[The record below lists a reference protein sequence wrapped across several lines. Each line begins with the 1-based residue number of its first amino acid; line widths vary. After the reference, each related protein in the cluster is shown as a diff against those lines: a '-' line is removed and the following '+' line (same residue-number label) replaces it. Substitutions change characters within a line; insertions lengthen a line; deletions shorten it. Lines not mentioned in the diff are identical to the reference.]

1 MQTVTVP
8 REETP
13 TAEVSRLLF
22 QGKIQPGQGKNC
34 LTVVSAQSIHAEC
47 VLAAERILE
56 LTASGCR
63 YRDISLVCAD
73 MGSYR
78 GELEM
83 VLKRCHI
90 PVYVAGTEEVLE
102 KSVITTVLSA
112 MDAALGGLEQQD
124 VLRYIKSALSPLS
137 LEECDQLEAYV
148 RLWNISGSRWLTPW
162 TGHPKGLTDVW
173 TTEDEALLEGLN
185 GWRQQITG
193 PLDNLRKAFAKATSV
208 AQQVQALYAFVEGI
222 GLADRLNRLAK
233 TLDAQGDN
241 REAQILSQLWEIL
254 LGAMEQLYDKN
265 TVRCRIYTK
274 DERDKAYPGIL
285 CSYLTNEYADNNDNR
300 ALWEI
305 WSEGRMIEKNA
316 NKDLTMLI
324 RVHPDADHDFR
335 ETFLSTMRAQL
346 TAGNLSIVN
355 LTRMEDYR
363 TYILNLSSINLMYGA
378 GYFLAAFFFICAFL
392 GIIGTFWFRTE
403 SRTSEI
409 GLRMALGATRRQVRW
424 QMIGEG
430 LMLLGIVW
438 LPAVI
443 VSYVLRTAVWDNETL
458 LSDTVLFITLTA
470 VTTVLL
476 MLLIV
481 AGIWIPARQ
490 AGKPPI

>member
-1 MQTVTVP
+1 MFSHILKLIINQWRGNLWILAELFISFICIWQVGNVFSSLLSHKLRDTGFDLEHVYRVTTAI
-8 REETP
+8 REKDSP
-13 TAEVSRLLF
+13 
-22 QGKIQPGQGKNC
+22 
-34 LTVVSAQSIHAEC
+34 
-47 VLAAERILE
+47 
-56 LTASGCR
+56 
-63 YRDISLVCAD
+63 
-73 MGSYR
+73 SYD
-78 GELEM
+78 
-83 VLKRCHI
+83 
-90 PVYVAGTEEVLE
+90 P
-102 KSVITTVLSA
+102 
-112 MDAALGGLEQQD
+112 D
-124 VLRYIKSALSPLS
+124 SPLTDNWKE
-137 LEECDQLEAYV
+137 LVERV
-148 RLWNISGSRWLTPW
+148 RRCPGVESVGLTSYTAFPYTGSTNGRSYFGDTTRTTALRGQLTPDVIRVLHITSPSPEVDLVKETS
-162 TGHPKGLTDVW
+162 TGQTCFLVSP
-173 TTEDEALLEGLN
+173 
-185 GWRQQITG
+185 Q
-193 PLDNLRKAFAKATSV
+193 
-208 AQQVQALYAFVEGI
+208 
-222 GLADRLNRLAK
+222 
-233 TLDAQGDN
+233 
-241 REAQILSQLWEIL
+241 
-254 LGAMEQLYDKN
+254 AMEQLYDKN

-363 TYILNLSSINLMYGA
+363 TYMLNLSSINLMYGA

-443 VSYVLRTAVWDNETL
+443 VSYVLRTAVWDNETF

-490 AGKPPI
+490 ASRINPVDALHYE

>member
-1 MQTVTVP
+1 MFSHILKLIINQWRGNLWILAELFISFICIWQVGNVFSSLLSHKLRDTGFDLEHVYRVTTAI
-8 REETP
+8 REKDSP
-13 TAEVSRLLF
+13 
-22 QGKIQPGQGKNC
+22 
-34 LTVVSAQSIHAEC
+34 
-47 VLAAERILE
+47 
-56 LTASGCR
+56 
-63 YRDISLVCAD
+63 
-73 MGSYR
+73 SYD
-78 GELEM
+78 
-83 VLKRCHI
+83 
-90 PVYVAGTEEVLE
+90 P
-102 KSVITTVLSA
+102 
-112 MDAALGGLEQQD
+112 D
-124 VLRYIKSALSPLS
+124 SPLTDDWKV
-137 LEECDQLEAYV
+137 LVERV
-148 RLWNISGSRWLTPW
+148 RRCPGVESVGLTSYTAFPYTGSTNGRTYFGDTTRTTALRGQLTPDVIRVLHITSPSSEVDLLKETS
-162 TGHPKGLTDVW
+162 TGQTCFLVSP
-173 TTEDEALLEGLN
+173 
-185 GWRQQITG
+185 Q
-193 PLDNLRKAFAKATSV
+193 
-208 AQQVQALYAFVEGI
+208 
-222 GLADRLNRLAK
+222 
-233 TLDAQGDN
+233 
-241 REAQILSQLWEIL
+241 
-254 LGAMEQLYDKN
+254 AMEQLYDKN

-285 CSYLTNEYADNNDNR
+285 CSYLTNEYADNNDNS

-490 AGKPPI
+490 ASRINPVDALHYE

>member
-1 MQTVTVP
+1 MFSHILKLIINQWRGNLWILAQLFISFNCIWQVGNVFSSLLSHKLRDTGFDLEHVYRVTTAI
-8 REETP
+8 REKDSP
-13 TAEVSRLLF
+13 
-22 QGKIQPGQGKNC
+22 
-34 LTVVSAQSIHAEC
+34 
-47 VLAAERILE
+47 
-56 LTASGCR
+56 
-63 YRDISLVCAD
+63 
-73 MGSYR
+73 SYD
-78 GELEM
+78 
-83 VLKRCHI
+83 
-90 PVYVAGTEEVLE
+90 P
-102 KSVITTVLSA
+102 
-112 MDAALGGLEQQD
+112 D
-124 VLRYIKSALSPLS
+124 SPLTDNWKE
-137 LEECDQLEAYV
+137 LVERV
-148 RLWNISGSRWLTPW
+148 RRCPGVESVGLTSYTAFPYTGSTNGRSYFGDTTRTTALRGQLTPDVIRVLHITSPSPEVDLVKETS
-162 TGHPKGLTDVW
+162 TGQTCFLVSP
-173 TTEDEALLEGLN
+173 
-185 GWRQQITG
+185 Q
-193 PLDNLRKAFAKATSV
+193 
-208 AQQVQALYAFVEGI
+208 
-222 GLADRLNRLAK
+222 
-233 TLDAQGDN
+233 
-241 REAQILSQLWEIL
+241 
-254 LGAMEQLYDKN
+254 AMEQLYDKN

-490 AGKPPI
+490 ASRINPVDALHYE

>member
-1 MQTVTVP
+1 MFSHILKLIINQWRGNLWILAELFISFICIWQVGNVFSSLLSHKLRDTGFDLEHVYRVTTAI
-8 REETP
+8 REKDSP
-13 TAEVSRLLF
+13 
-22 QGKIQPGQGKNC
+22 
-34 LTVVSAQSIHAEC
+34 
-47 VLAAERILE
+47 
-56 LTASGCR
+56 
-63 YRDISLVCAD
+63 
-73 MGSYR
+73 SYD
-78 GELEM
+78 
-83 VLKRCHI
+83 
-90 PVYVAGTEEVLE
+90 P
-102 KSVITTVLSA
+102 
-112 MDAALGGLEQQD
+112 D
-124 VLRYIKSALSPLS
+124 SPLTDNWKE
-137 LEECDQLEAYV
+137 LVERV
-148 RLWNISGSRWLTPW
+148 RRCPGVESVGLTSYTAFPYTGSTNERSYFGDTTRTTALRGQLTPDVIRVLHITSPSPEVDLVKETS
-162 TGHPKGLTDVW
+162 TGQTCFLVSP
-173 TTEDEALLEGLN
+173 
-185 GWRQQITG
+185 Q
-193 PLDNLRKAFAKATSV
+193 
-208 AQQVQALYAFVEGI
+208 
-222 GLADRLNRLAK
+222 
-233 TLDAQGDN
+233 
-241 REAQILSQLWEIL
+241 
-254 LGAMEQLYDKN
+254 AMEQLYDKN

-324 RVHPDADHDFR
+324 RVHPNADHDFR

-363 TYILNLSSINLMYGA
+363 TYTLNLSSINLMYGA

-430 LMLLGIVW
+430 LMLFGIVW

-490 AGKPPI
+490 ASRINPVDALHYE

>member
-1 MQTVTVP
+1 MFSHILKLIINQWRGNLWILAELFISFICIWQVGNVFSSLLSHKLRDTGFDLEHVYRVTTAM
-8 REETP
+8 REKDSP
-13 TAEVSRLLF
+13 
-22 QGKIQPGQGKNC
+22 
-34 LTVVSAQSIHAEC
+34 
-47 VLAAERILE
+47 
-56 LTASGCR
+56 
-63 YRDISLVCAD
+63 
-73 MGSYR
+73 SYD
-78 GELEM
+78 
-83 VLKRCHI
+83 
-90 PVYVAGTEEVLE
+90 P
-102 KSVITTVLSA
+102 
-112 MDAALGGLEQQD
+112 D
-124 VLRYIKSALSPLS
+124 SPLTDNWKELVERVRRCPGVES
-137 LEECDQLEAYV
+137 VGLTSYTAFPYTGSTNGRAYFGDTT
-148 RLWNISGSRWLTPW
+148 RTTALRGQLTPDVIRVLHITSPSPEVDLVKETS
-162 TGHPKGLTDVW
+162 TGQTCFLVSP
-173 TTEDEALLEGLN
+173 
-185 GWRQQITG
+185 Q
-193 PLDNLRKAFAKATSV
+193 
-208 AQQVQALYAFVEGI
+208 
-222 GLADRLNRLAK
+222 
-233 TLDAQGDN
+233 
-241 REAQILSQLWEIL
+241 
-254 LGAMEQLYDKN
+254 AMEQLYDKN

-490 AGKPPI
+490 ASRINPVDALHYE

>member
-1 MQTVTVP
+1 MFSHILKLIINQWRGNLWILAELFISFICIWQVGNVFSSLLSHKLRDTGFDLEHVYRVTTAI
-8 REETP
+8 REKDSP
-13 TAEVSRLLF
+13 
-22 QGKIQPGQGKNC
+22 
-34 LTVVSAQSIHAEC
+34 
-47 VLAAERILE
+47 
-56 LTASGCR
+56 
-63 YRDISLVCAD
+63 
-73 MGSYR
+73 SYD
-78 GELEM
+78 
-83 VLKRCHI
+83 
-90 PVYVAGTEEVLE
+90 P
-102 KSVITTVLSA
+102 
-112 MDAALGGLEQQD
+112 D
-124 VLRYIKSALSPLS
+124 SPLTDDWKV
-137 LEECDQLEAYV
+137 LVERV
-148 RLWNISGSRWLTPW
+148 RRCPGVESVGLTSYTAFPYTGSTNGRSYFGDTTRTTALRGQLTPDVIRVLHITSPSPEVDLVKETS
-162 TGHPKGLTDVW
+162 TGQTCFLVSP
-173 TTEDEALLEGLN
+173 
-185 GWRQQITG
+185 Q
-193 PLDNLRKAFAKATSV
+193 
-208 AQQVQALYAFVEGI
+208 
-222 GLADRLNRLAK
+222 
-233 TLDAQGDN
+233 
-241 REAQILSQLWEIL
+241 
-254 LGAMEQLYDKN
+254 AMEQLYDKN

-430 LMLLGIVW
+430 LMLFGIVW

-490 AGKPPI
+490 ASRINPVDALHYE

>member
-1 MQTVTVP
+1 MFSHILKLIINQWRGNLWILAELFISFICIWQVGNVFSSLLSHKLRDTGFDLEHVYRVTTAI
-8 REETP
+8 REKDSP
-13 TAEVSRLLF
+13 
-22 QGKIQPGQGKNC
+22 
-34 LTVVSAQSIHAEC
+34 
-47 VLAAERILE
+47 
-56 LTASGCR
+56 
-63 YRDISLVCAD
+63 
-73 MGSYR
+73 SYD
-78 GELEM
+78 
-83 VLKRCHI
+83 
-90 PVYVAGTEEVLE
+90 P
-102 KSVITTVLSA
+102 
-112 MDAALGGLEQQD
+112 D
-124 VLRYIKSALSPLS
+124 SPLTDNWKE
-137 LEECDQLEAYV
+137 LVERV
-148 RLWNISGSRWLTPW
+148 RRCPGVESVGLTSYTAFPYTGSTNGRTYFGDTTRTTALRGQLTPDVIRVLHITSPSSEVDLLKETS
-162 TGHPKGLTDVW
+162 TGQTCFLVSP
-173 TTEDEALLEGLN
+173 
-185 GWRQQITG
+185 Q
-193 PLDNLRKAFAKATSV
+193 
-208 AQQVQALYAFVEGI
+208 
-222 GLADRLNRLAK
+222 
-233 TLDAQGDN
+233 
-241 REAQILSQLWEIL
+241 
-254 LGAMEQLYDKN
+254 AMEQLYDKN

-490 AGKPPI
+490 ASRINPVDALHYE

>member
-1 MQTVTVP
+1 MFSHILKLIINQWRGNLWILAELFISFICIWQVGNVFSSLLSHKLRDTGFDLEHVYRVTTAI
-8 REETP
+8 REKDSP
-13 TAEVSRLLF
+13 
-22 QGKIQPGQGKNC
+22 
-34 LTVVSAQSIHAEC
+34 
-47 VLAAERILE
+47 
-56 LTASGCR
+56 
-63 YRDISLVCAD
+63 
-73 MGSYR
+73 SYD
-78 GELEM
+78 
-83 VLKRCHI
+83 
-90 PVYVAGTEEVLE
+90 P
-102 KSVITTVLSA
+102 
-112 MDAALGGLEQQD
+112 D
-124 VLRYIKSALSPLS
+124 SPLTDNWKE
-137 LEECDQLEAYV
+137 LVERV
-148 RLWNISGSRWLTPW
+148 RCCPGVESVGLTSYTAFPYTGSTNGRTYFGDTTRTTALRGQLTPDVIRVLHITSPSPEVDLVKETS
-162 TGHPKGLTDVW
+162 TGQTCFLVSP
-173 TTEDEALLEGLN
+173 
-185 GWRQQITG
+185 Q
-193 PLDNLRKAFAKATSV
+193 
-208 AQQVQALYAFVEGI
+208 
-222 GLADRLNRLAK
+222 
-233 TLDAQGDN
+233 
-241 REAQILSQLWEIL
+241 
-254 LGAMEQLYDKN
+254 AMEQLYDKN

-490 AGKPPI
+490 ASRINPVDALHYE

>member
-1 MQTVTVP
+1 MFSHILKLIINQWRGNLWILAELFISFICIWQVGNVFSSLLSHKLRDTGFDLEHVYRVTTAI
-8 REETP
+8 REKDSP
-13 TAEVSRLLF
+13 
-22 QGKIQPGQGKNC
+22 
-34 LTVVSAQSIHAEC
+34 
-47 VLAAERILE
+47 
-56 LTASGCR
+56 
-63 YRDISLVCAD
+63 
-73 MGSYR
+73 SYD
-78 GELEM
+78 
-83 VLKRCHI
+83 
-90 PVYVAGTEEVLE
+90 P
-102 KSVITTVLSA
+102 
-112 MDAALGGLEQQD
+112 D
-124 VLRYIKSALSPLS
+124 SPLTDNWKE
-137 LEECDQLEAYV
+137 LVERV
-148 RLWNISGSRWLTPW
+148 RRCPGVESVGLTSYTAFPYTGSTNGRTYFGDTTRTTALRGQLTPDVIRVLHITSPSPEVDLVKETS
-162 TGHPKGLTDVW
+162 TGQTCFLVSP
-173 TTEDEALLEGLN
+173 
-185 GWRQQITG
+185 Q
-193 PLDNLRKAFAKATSV
+193 
-208 AQQVQALYAFVEGI
+208 
-222 GLADRLNRLAK
+222 
-233 TLDAQGDN
+233 
-241 REAQILSQLWEIL
+241 
-254 LGAMEQLYDKN
+254 AMEQLYDKN

-305 WSEGRMIEKNA
+305 WNEGRMIEKNA

-490 AGKPPI
+490 ASRINPVDALHYE

>member
-1 MQTVTVP
+1 MFSHILKLIINQWRGNLWILAELFISFICIWQVGNVFSSLLSHKLRDTGFDLEHVYRVTTAI
-8 REETP
+8 REKDSP
-13 TAEVSRLLF
+13 
-22 QGKIQPGQGKNC
+22 
-34 LTVVSAQSIHAEC
+34 
-47 VLAAERILE
+47 
-56 LTASGCR
+56 
-63 YRDISLVCAD
+63 
-73 MGSYR
+73 SYD
-78 GELEM
+78 
-83 VLKRCHI
+83 
-90 PVYVAGTEEVLE
+90 P
-102 KSVITTVLSA
+102 
-112 MDAALGGLEQQD
+112 D
-124 VLRYIKSALSPLS
+124 SPLTDDWKE
-137 LEECDQLEAYV
+137 LVERV
-148 RLWNISGSRWLTPW
+148 RRCPGVESVGLTSYTAFPYTGSTNGRSYFGDTTRTTALRGQLTPDVIRVLHITSPSPEVDLVKETS
-162 TGHPKGLTDVW
+162 TGQTCFLVSP
-173 TTEDEALLEGLN
+173 
-185 GWRQQITG
+185 Q
-193 PLDNLRKAFAKATSV
+193 
-208 AQQVQALYAFVEGI
+208 
-222 GLADRLNRLAK
+222 
-233 TLDAQGDN
+233 
-241 REAQILSQLWEIL
+241 
-254 LGAMEQLYDKN
+254 AMEQLYDKN

-430 LMLLGIVW
+430 LMLFGIVW

-490 AGKPPI
+490 ASRINPVDALHYE

>member
-1 MQTVTVP
+1 MFSHILKLIINQWRGNLWILAELFISFICIWQVGNVFSSLLSHKLRDTGFDLEHVYRVTTAI
-8 REETP
+8 REKDSP
-13 TAEVSRLLF
+13 
-22 QGKIQPGQGKNC
+22 
-34 LTVVSAQSIHAEC
+34 
-47 VLAAERILE
+47 
-56 LTASGCR
+56 
-63 YRDISLVCAD
+63 
-73 MGSYR
+73 SYD
-78 GELEM
+78 
-83 VLKRCHI
+83 
-90 PVYVAGTEEVLE
+90 P
-102 KSVITTVLSA
+102 
-112 MDAALGGLEQQD
+112 D
-124 VLRYIKSALSPLS
+124 SPLTDNWKE
-137 LEECDQLEAYV
+137 LVERV
-148 RLWNISGSRWLTPW
+148 RRCPGVESVGLTSYTAFPYTGSTNGRSYFGDTTRTTALRGQLTPDVIRVLHITSPSSEVDLLKETS
-162 TGHPKGLTDVW
+162 TGQTCFLVSP
-173 TTEDEALLEGLN
+173 
-185 GWRQQITG
+185 Q
-193 PLDNLRKAFAKATSV
+193 
-208 AQQVQALYAFVEGI
+208 
-222 GLADRLNRLAK
+222 
-233 TLDAQGDN
+233 
-241 REAQILSQLWEIL
+241 
-254 LGAMEQLYDKN
+254 AMEQLYDKN

-363 TYILNLSSINLMYGA
+363 TYTLNLSSINLMYGA

-490 AGKPPI
+490 ASRINPVDALHYE

>member
-1 MQTVTVP
+1 MFSHILKLIINQWRGNLWILAELFISFICIWQVGNVFSSLLSHKLRGTGFDLEHVYRVTTAI
-8 REETP
+8 REKDSP
-13 TAEVSRLLF
+13 
-22 QGKIQPGQGKNC
+22 
-34 LTVVSAQSIHAEC
+34 
-47 VLAAERILE
+47 
-56 LTASGCR
+56 
-63 YRDISLVCAD
+63 
-73 MGSYR
+73 SYD
-78 GELEM
+78 
-83 VLKRCHI
+83 
-90 PVYVAGTEEVLE
+90 P
-102 KSVITTVLSA
+102 
-112 MDAALGGLEQQD
+112 D
-124 VLRYIKSALSPLS
+124 SPLTDNWKE
-137 LEECDQLEAYV
+137 LVERV
-148 RLWNISGSRWLTPW
+148 RRCPGVESVGLTSYTAFPYTGSTNGRSYFGDTTRTTALRGQLTPDVIRVLHITSPSPEVDLVKETS
-162 TGHPKGLTDVW
+162 TGQTCFLVSP
-173 TTEDEALLEGLN
+173 
-185 GWRQQITG
+185 Q
-193 PLDNLRKAFAKATSV
+193 
-208 AQQVQALYAFVEGI
+208 
-222 GLADRLNRLAK
+222 
-233 TLDAQGDN
+233 
-241 REAQILSQLWEIL
+241 
-254 LGAMEQLYDKN
+254 AMEQLYDKN

-363 TYILNLSSINLMYGA
+363 TYTLNLSSINLMYGA

-490 AGKPPI
+490 ASRINPVDALHYE

>member
-1 MQTVTVP
+1 MFSHILKLIINQWRGNLWILAELFISFICIWQVGNVFSSLLSHKLRDTGFDLEHVYRVTTAI
-8 REETP
+8 REKDSP
-13 TAEVSRLLF
+13 
-22 QGKIQPGQGKNC
+22 
-34 LTVVSAQSIHAEC
+34 
-47 VLAAERILE
+47 
-56 LTASGCR
+56 
-63 YRDISLVCAD
+63 
-73 MGSYR
+73 SYD
-78 GELEM
+78 
-83 VLKRCHI
+83 
-90 PVYVAGTEEVLE
+90 P
-102 KSVITTVLSA
+102 
-112 MDAALGGLEQQD
+112 D
-124 VLRYIKSALSPLS
+124 SPLTDNWKE
-137 LEECDQLEAYV
+137 LVERV
-148 RLWNISGSRWLTPW
+148 RRCPGVESVGLTSYTAFPYTGSTNGRSYFGDTTRTTALRGQLTPDVIRVLHITSPSPEVDLVKETS
-162 TGHPKGLTDVW
+162 TGQTCFLVSP
-173 TTEDEALLEGLN
+173 
-185 GWRQQITG
+185 Q
-193 PLDNLRKAFAKATSV
+193 
-208 AQQVQALYAFVEGI
+208 
-222 GLADRLNRLAK
+222 
-233 TLDAQGDN
+233 
-241 REAQILSQLWEIL
+241 
-254 LGAMEQLYDKN
+254 AMEQLYDKN

-490 AGKPPI
+490 ASRINPVDALHYE

>member
-1 MQTVTVP
+1 MFSHILKLIINQWRGNLWILAELFISFICIWQVGNVFSSLLSHKLRDTGFDLEHVYRVTTAI
-8 REETP
+8 REKDSP
-13 TAEVSRLLF
+13 
-22 QGKIQPGQGKNC
+22 
-34 LTVVSAQSIHAEC
+34 
-47 VLAAERILE
+47 
-56 LTASGCR
+56 
-63 YRDISLVCAD
+63 
-73 MGSYR
+73 SYD
-78 GELEM
+78 
-83 VLKRCHI
+83 
-90 PVYVAGTEEVLE
+90 P
-102 KSVITTVLSA
+102 
-112 MDAALGGLEQQD
+112 D
-124 VLRYIKSALSPLS
+124 SPLTDNWKELVERVRRCPGVES
-137 LEECDQLEAYV
+137 VGLTSYTAFPYTGSTNGRAYFGDTT
-148 RLWNISGSRWLTPW
+148 RTTALRGQLTPDVIRVLHITSPSPEVDLVKETS
-162 TGHPKGLTDVW
+162 TGQTCFLVSP
-173 TTEDEALLEGLN
+173 
-185 GWRQQITG
+185 Q
-193 PLDNLRKAFAKATSV
+193 
-208 AQQVQALYAFVEGI
+208 
-222 GLADRLNRLAK
+222 
-233 TLDAQGDN
+233 
-241 REAQILSQLWEIL
+241 
-254 LGAMEQLYDKN
+254 AMEQLYDKN

-490 AGKPPI
+490 ASRINPVDALHYE

>member
-1 MQTVTVP
+1 MFSHILKLIINQWRGNLWILAELFISFICIWQVGNVFSSLFSHKLRDTGFDLEHVYRVTTAI
-8 REETP
+8 REKDSP
-13 TAEVSRLLF
+13 
-22 QGKIQPGQGKNC
+22 
-34 LTVVSAQSIHAEC
+34 
-47 VLAAERILE
+47 
-56 LTASGCR
+56 
-63 YRDISLVCAD
+63 
-73 MGSYR
+73 SYD
-78 GELEM
+78 
-83 VLKRCHI
+83 
-90 PVYVAGTEEVLE
+90 P
-102 KSVITTVLSA
+102 
-112 MDAALGGLEQQD
+112 D
-124 VLRYIKSALSPLS
+124 SPLTDNWKE
-137 LEECDQLEAYV
+137 LVERV
-148 RLWNISGSRWLTPW
+148 RRCPGVESVGLTSYTAFPYTGSTNERSYFGDTTRTTALRGQLTPDVIRVLHITSPSPEVDLVKETS
-162 TGHPKGLTDVW
+162 TGQTCFLVSP
-173 TTEDEALLEGLN
+173 
-185 GWRQQITG
+185 Q
-193 PLDNLRKAFAKATSV
+193 
-208 AQQVQALYAFVEGI
+208 
-222 GLADRLNRLAK
+222 
-233 TLDAQGDN
+233 
-241 REAQILSQLWEIL
+241 
-254 LGAMEQLYDKN
+254 AMEQLYDKN

-490 AGKPPI
+490 ASRINPVDALHYE

>member
-1 MQTVTVP
+1 MFSHILKLIINQWRGNLWILAELFISFICIWQVGNVFSSLLSHKLRDTGFDLEHVYRVTTAI
-8 REETP
+8 REKDSP
-13 TAEVSRLLF
+13 
-22 QGKIQPGQGKNC
+22 
-34 LTVVSAQSIHAEC
+34 
-47 VLAAERILE
+47 
-56 LTASGCR
+56 
-63 YRDISLVCAD
+63 
-73 MGSYR
+73 SYD
-78 GELEM
+78 
-83 VLKRCHI
+83 
-90 PVYVAGTEEVLE
+90 P
-102 KSVITTVLSA
+102 
-112 MDAALGGLEQQD
+112 D
-124 VLRYIKSALSPLS
+124 SPLTDNWKE
-137 LEECDQLEAYV
+137 LVERV
-148 RLWNISGSRWLTPW
+148 RRCPGVESVGLTSYTAFPYTGSTNGRSYFGDTTRTTALRGQLTPDVIRVLHITSPSPEVDLVKETS
-162 TGHPKGLTDVW
+162 TGQTCFLVSP
-173 TTEDEALLEGLN
+173 
-185 GWRQQITG
+185 Q
-193 PLDNLRKAFAKATSV
+193 
-208 AQQVQALYAFVEGI
+208 
-222 GLADRLNRLAK
+222 
-233 TLDAQGDN
+233 
-241 REAQILSQLWEIL
+241 
-254 LGAMEQLYDKN
+254 AMEQLYDKN

-363 TYILNLSSINLMYGA
+363 TYTLNLSSINLMYGA

-430 LMLLGIVW
+430 LMLFGIVW

-490 AGKPPI
+490 ASRINPVDALHYE